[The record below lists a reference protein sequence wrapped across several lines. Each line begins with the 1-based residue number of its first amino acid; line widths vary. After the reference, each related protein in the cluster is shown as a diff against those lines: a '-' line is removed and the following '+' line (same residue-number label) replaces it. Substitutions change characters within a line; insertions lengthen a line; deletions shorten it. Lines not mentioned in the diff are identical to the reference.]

1 MFEPL
6 NHQISR
12 VTAGY
17 SGIGSAA
24 PAVKLARIPSKFPLI
39 VTCAVPEGPLPI
51 HRPGEG
57 QKSPADTS
65 DTAGTH
71 QKLI

>member
-39 VTCAVPEGPLPI
+39 VTCAVPEGPP
-51 HRPGEG
+51 PN
-57 QKSPADTS
+57 S
-65 DTAGTH
+65 
-71 QKLI
+71 